1 MTRAEQVNAALA
13 IIDPPAEE
21 LDSCREHVERLLDIV
36 EGAGRAA
43 QHAGVTK
50 KEMAAKRAA
59 LKRLLQVGSGSHVA
73 MALSPSHK
81 RQIACQI
88 DWLDHWSPPSPSV
101 KKEYAVAMAY
111 ELLSRWSPDAITV
124 SATGK
129 WNALAAT
136 LIGGLGVNLYRQLRK
151 FERDRRRNRS
161 NQGSPLRAGT
171 TDPGSEDDPLLRRLR
186 RVR

>member
-1 MTRAEQVNAALA
+1 
-13 IIDPPAEE
+13 
-21 LDSCREHVERLLDIV
+21 
-36 EGAGRAA
+36 
-43 QHAGVTK
+43 
-50 KEMAAKRAA
+50 
-59 LKRLLQVGSGSHVA
+59 
-73 MALSPSHK
+73 
-81 RQIACQI
+81 
-88 DWLDHWSPPSPSV
+88 
-101 KKEYAVAMAY
+101 MAY